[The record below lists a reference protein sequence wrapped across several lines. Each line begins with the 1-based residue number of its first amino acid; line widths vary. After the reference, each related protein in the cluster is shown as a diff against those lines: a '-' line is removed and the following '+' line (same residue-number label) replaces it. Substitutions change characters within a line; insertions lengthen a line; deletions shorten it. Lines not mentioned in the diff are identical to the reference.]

1 VERQGVRTPVPATVL
16 VLDESAA
23 VQDLIEQAL
32 RERGHRV
39 LSTKDAPEALHLARR
54 VRIDVAIVGDLLE
67 ARSEA
72 LVRDLLALQPA
83 LRIISISGPDDDA
96 RNVNGSASLFSP
108 LSLDELCESVA
119 VAVSDQRGG

>member
-1 VERQGVRTPVPATVL
+1 VRAPVPATIL

-23 VQDLIEQAL
+23 VQDLVEQAL
-32 RERGHRV
+32 RELGHRV
-39 LSTKDAPEALHLARR
+39 LSTKDAPEALHVARR
-54 VRIDVAIVGDLLE
+54 VRIDVAIVGVLLDT
-67 ARSEA
+67 RSET
-72 LVRDLLALQPA
+72 LVRDLLALQPG

-96 RNVNGSASLFSP
+96 RRVDGGETVFSP